1 MSWHVDFA
9 KPSRKGL
16 SKRDQIARYRDMTVQ
31 HHHTDHTISLFI
43 DLPFCMKPGETW
55 HKFANLWS
63 IWPWHQGL
71 GSLRTWIH
79 SSASKLAS
87 DYRSIIDL
95 YSIMIYWQI
104 VTFVYICNSF
114 AYMCGLFPNFAN
126 QINHTQGI
134 WDHLL
139 KSTSTSCN
147 DAWNSWLVSSRACG
161 VGRAR

>member
-9 KPSRKGL
+9 KPSRRGL
-16 SKRDQIARYRDMTVQ
+16 NKRDQIARRYGSAT
-31 HHHTDHTISLFI
+31 SYS
-43 DLPFCMKPGETW
+43 PFHWCAILMYFDVFWCILHATW

-63 IWPWHQGL
+63 IRPWHEGF

-87 DYRSIIDL
+87 DCR
-95 YSIMIYWQI
+95 SIMIYWQI
-104 VTFVYICNSF
+104 ITCVYS
-114 AYMCGLFPNFAN
+114 CGLFPNFAN
-126 QINHTQGI
+126 KINHAQGT

-147 DAWNSWLVSSRACG
+147 AAWKSWLVWSRACA
-161 VGRAR
+161 VGQSRAR

>member
-1 MSWHVDFA
+1 MSWHVDFV

-16 SKRDQIARYRDMTVQ
+16 SKRGQIARYGDMTVQ

-43 DLPFCMKPGETW
+43 DLPFCMKPDETW

-63 IWPWHQGL
+63 IWPWQGL

-114 AYMCGLFPNFAN
+114 AYICGLFPNFAN
-126 QINHTQGI
+126 QINIDQPCTRNLRSLAQKYFNLMQ
-134 WDHLL
+134 WCLKLL
-139 KSTSTSCN
+139 
-147 DAWNSWLVSSRACG
+147 ACLESG
-161 VGRAR
+161 MWSK